1 MNRRERRRG
10 AVASIFLSYARENRG
25 CAEKLAKTLEA
36 AGHDVWWDQH
46 IESGSEFAG
55 EIEAELAKAD
65 VVLVA
70 WSETAAQSPWVRDEA
85 AVGRDTGRL
94 LPVLIDGSLAPIGFR
109 QIHALDLTGWKG
121 GKRDPRTADL
131 LRAVDRR
138 LKSKGKV
145 LPAQRAKVAA
155 GPDRSRRKRIWA
167 AAAALFLL
175 VAAVGVFILQNVI
188 NAPDR
193 PLKPTIA
200 LLPFTTASPDPELR
214 QIASQARDSIAH
226 TFSES
231 GVPLRLVNAPPKNG
245 SSAVDFMISGDVSR
259 NGDTVLATVRLGEV
273 AHGVTVYSHR
283 FEAGR
288 NDLKDLPERIGAQM
302 AGNLTTNATMMLLD
316 RRRPLDPELLPDLMS
331 DDFTSGSPLQAY
343 QNTKRVAAKAPDF
356 PFTQLSLAYT
366 TAFALVELPREERAE
381 AVSEARRAAELSIK
395 LDPKSGDAYSP
406 WCMLHSETLWAQCE
420 DRLRAAK
427 RIDPDAPYVNTF
439 LSALLRAVGRFEE
452 SMALARLAHTHDVYV
467 PTKIAWML
475 KAMEFAGE
483 TGAVRDLHQQAGRW
497 WPEYK
502 PMFFRNRMYSL
513 IDRGDFEAMPKL
525 EQEVGVSEFN
535 PDYEDSKTLVA
546 AMRSKSI
553 TAARRACPE
562 SDAFLLNLRCMIALS
577 KLGDQDGAYAIAN
590 KLYPRRIGRTPAE
603 TERIWLDE
611 PEIPGPEFIASPAA
625 ASMRRDPR
633 YLQLI
638 QRIGLLAYWR
648 SGRLPD
654 FCKRDPEP
662 VCKQLM
668 KKK

>member
-25 CAEKLAKTLEA
+25 YAEKLAKTLEA

-121 GKRDPRTADL
+121 GKRDPRTAEL

-155 GPDRSRRKRIWA
+155 GPGRSKRNRIWA
-167 AAAALFLL
+167 AVAGLFLL
-175 VAAVGVFILQNVI
+175 VAAVGAFFFQNVI
-188 NAPDR
+188 NAPDK

-214 QIASQARDSIAH
+214 QLASQTRDSIAH

-231 GVPLRLVNAPPKNG
+231 GVPLRLQNAAPKEG
-245 SSAVDFMISGDVSR
+245 QRPVDFLISGDISR
-259 NGDTVLATVRLGEV
+259 NGEKILATVRLDEV
-273 AHGVTVYSHR
+273 AHGVTVYSKR

-288 NDLKDLPERIGAQM
+288 EDVSKMPERIGAQM
-302 AGNLTTNATMMLLD
+302 AGNLTWSFPMRLLD
-316 RRRPLDPELLPDLMS
+316 RRRPLDTAILADLLQ
-331 DDFTSGSPLQAY
+331 DDFTGDSLQAY
-343 QNTKRVAAKAPDF
+343 QNAKRAVAKAPDRQV
-356 PFTQLSLAYT
+356 TQTAL
-366 TAFALVELPREERAE
+366 AFATVFVLVDIPREERAE
-381 AVSEARRAAELSIK
+381 AVAEARQAADRGIALG
-395 LDPKSGDAYSP
+395 PKFGDAYAT
-406 WCMLHSETLWAQCE
+406 WCILRSETFWAECE
-420 DRLRAAK
+420 DRLRAARK
-427 RIDPDAPYVNTF
+427 IDPDAPFLNTF
-439 LSALLRAVGRFEE
+439 LSHLLRNVGRYDEA
-452 SMALARLAHTHDVYV
+452 MDLARLSHTHDAYV

-475 KAMEFAGE
+475 KTLETEGE
-483 TGAVRDLHQQAGRW
+483 SDVARDQYQQAERW

-502 PMFFRNRMYSL
+502 PMFFRNRMYGM
-513 IDRGDFEAMPKL
+513 IANGDFEAIRQL
-525 EQEVGVSEFN
+525 EREIAVQDMLPN
-535 PDYEDSKTLVA
+535 YQDSTALVA
-546 AMRSKSI
+546 ALRSHSI
-553 TAARRACPE
+553 PAVRKACP
-562 SDAFLLNLRCMIALS
+562 DTGGFFLDLRCMMALA
-577 KLGDQDGAYAIAN
+577 KLGDQDGAYAFAD
-590 KLYPRRIGRTPAE
+590 KLYTRRVGRTPAE

-611 PEIPGPEFIASPAA
+611 PEGGMAPEFITSPAA
-625 ASMRRDPR
+625 APMRRDPR
-633 YLQLI
+633 FLQLAE
-638 QRIGLLAYWR
+638 RIGLLAYWR

-654 FCKRDPEP
+654 FCKRNPEP
-662 VCKQLM
+662 VCKQLV